1 MNAAT
6 LKGIRMVADKM
17 ATGGCSI
24 KAGDEIRTKNGGGH
38 YVVRSVE
45 WAQIIGEYVLTVSP
59 DFRTIGKGIDK
70 ATIRLPL
77 SCFAA

>member
-6 LKGIRMVADKM
+6 LKGFRMVADEM
-17 ATGGCSI
+17 VAVGCSI

>member
-6 LKGIRMVADKM
+6 IKGIRTVADEM
-17 ATGGCSI
+17 AAGGCSI
-24 KAGDEIRTKNGGGH
+24 KTGDEIRTKNGGGH

-45 WAQIIGEYVLTVSP
+45 WAQLIGEYVITVSP

>member
-6 LKGIRMVADKM
+6 LKGIRMVANEM
-17 ATGGCSI
+17 VAGGCLI

-38 YVVRSVE
+38 YVVRQVE
-45 WAQIIGEYVLTVSP
+45 WTQVIGEYVLTVSP
-59 DFRTIGKGIDK
+59 DFRSIGRGVDK
-70 ATIRLPL
+70 AVIRLPL

>member
-6 LKGIRMVADKM
+6 LKGIRMMADEMVA
-17 ATGGCSI
+17 GGCSI

-38 YVVRSVE
+38 YVVRQVE
-45 WAQIIGEYVLTVSP
+45 WAQLIGEYVLTVSP
-59 DFRTIGKGIDK
+59 DFRSIGRGIDK

>member
-6 LKGIRMVADKM
+6 LKGIRMVADEM
-17 ATGGCSI
+17 AAGGCSI
-24 KAGDEIRTKNGGGH
+24 NAGDEIRTKNGGGH

-45 WAQIIGEYVLTVSP
+45 WAQLIGEYVITVSP
-59 DFRTIGKGIDK
+59 DFRPIGLGIDK

>member
-6 LKGIRMVADKM
+6 LKGIRMIADEM
-17 ATGGCSI
+17 AAGGCSI

-45 WAQIIGEYVLTVSP
+45 WAQLIGEYVITVSP

>member
-6 LKGIRMVADKM
+6 LKGIRMVADEM
-17 ATGGCSI
+17 AAGGCSI
-24 KAGDEIRTKNGGGH
+24 KAGDGIRTKNGGGH

-45 WAQIIGEYVLTVSP
+45 WAQLIGEYVITVSP
-59 DFRTIGKGIDK
+59 DFRSIGLGIDN

>member
-6 LKGIRMVADKM
+6 LKGIRMVADEM
-17 ATGGCSI
+17 VAGGCSI
-24 KAGDEIRTKNGGGH
+24 KAGDEICTKIGGGH
-38 YVVRSVE
+38 YVVRQVE
-45 WAQIIGEYVLTVSP
+45 WSHVIGEYVLTVSP
-59 DFRTIGKGIDK
+59 DFRPIGRGIDK

>member
-6 LKGIRMVADKM
+6 LKGIRMVADEM
-17 ATGGCSI
+17 VAVGCWI

-70 ATIRLPL
+70 ATIRLPM

>member
-1 MNAAT
+1 MNATT
-6 LKGIRMVADKM
+6 LKGIRMVADEM
-17 ATGGCSI
+17 VAVGCSI

-70 ATIRLPL
+70 ATIRLPM

>member
-6 LKGIRMVADKM
+6 LKGIRMIADEM
-17 ATGGCSI
+17 AAGGCSI

-45 WAQIIGEYVLTVSP
+45 WAQLIGEYVLTVSP
-59 DFRTIGKGIDK
+59 DFRTIGEGIDNAK
-70 ATIRLPL
+70 IRLPL

>member
-6 LKGIRMVADKM
+6 LKGIRMVADEM
-17 ATGGCSI
+17 AAGGCSI
-24 KAGDEIRTKNGGGH
+24 KAGDAIRTKNGGGH

-45 WAQIIGEYVLTVSP
+45 WAQLIGEYVLTVSP

-77 SCFAA
+77 NCFAA